1 MDHPNR
7 APERLGEKPQEI
19 YSLVPDRVEQAK
31 KGKFGS
37 TRGLD
42 LETSVVNRSSTIA
55 SFYKIPLEERL
66 RIVKEF
72 AGLTPEEAQTLANGT
87 MPSATAQ
94 RMIENV
100 ISMFPI
106 PLGIATNFLVNGK
119 DYLVPMA
126 IEEPSVVAAASN
138 AAKMARP
145 TGGFTATSTEPVMIG
160 QIQIVRCPS
169 PKDAEKEILS
179 ATKEILEKANQ
190 QDPTLVSM
198 AGGAKDVRVRILPSQ
213 VGTLVIVELL
223 VDCRDAMGAN
233 VVNTMAEAV
242 APMVEKISKGQA
254 RLRIISNLADR
265 RVAKATTTVSK
276 EALGGEDIVDGIVE
290 AYAFA
295 AADPYRCATHNK
307 GVMNG
312 VTAVCLATGNDT
324 RAIEAGAHAY
334 AARTGHYSPL
344 TRWSKDQN
352 GDLEGFI
359 EIPAAV
365 GIVGGITAVHPAA
378 KISLKILRVK
388 TAKELGEVM
397 AAVGLAQNLA
407 ALRALAAEGI
417 QRGHM
422 SLHARNIAAMAG
434 AEGDM
439 IDTVAAV
446 MVDEKKV
453 RLDRA
458 KELVTEMAS
467 SKNRDASHKE
477 PHQAKKHPA

>member
-1 MDHPNR
+1 L
-7 APERLGEKPQEI
+7 EVKSLGRG
-19 YSLVPDRVEQAK
+19 SN
-31 KGKFGS
+31 FG
-37 TRGLD
+37 
-42 LETSVVNRSSTIA
+42 
-55 SFYKIPLEERL
+55 SFYKLSVEERL
-66 RIVKEF
+66 RIVQEF
-72 AGLTPEEAQTLANGT
+72 SGLSDDEVNTLRTGALPV
-87 MPSATAQ
+87 PSAQ

-100 ISMFPI
+100 VGVLPI
-106 PLGIATNFLVNGK
+106 PLGIAVNFLVNDK

-126 IEEPSVVAAASN
+126 IEEPSVVAAASH
-138 AAKMARP
+138 AAKIARAM
-145 TGGFTATSTEPVMIG
+145 GGFKTSSTEPIMIG
-160 QIQIVRCPS
+160 QIQLIKCPS
-169 PKDAEKEILS
+169 PGNAEKQILAS
-179 ATKEILEKANQ
+179 KQDILNKANQ
-190 QDPTLVSM
+190 QDPTLVSKG
-198 AGGAKDVRVRILPSQ
+198 GGAKDLRVRILPSIA
-213 VGTLVIVELL
+213 GTMVIAELL

-242 APMVEKISKGQA
+242 APMLEKLSNGNA
-254 RLRIISNLADR
+254 NLRIISNLADR
-265 RVAKATTTVSK
+265 RIARATGHFSK
-276 EALGGEDIVDGIVE
+276 EDLGGEEVVDGIIQ

-344 TRWSKDQN
+344 TRWSKDEN

-378 KISLKILRVK
+378 KISLKILGVK

-434 AEGDM
+434 AEGDL
-439 IDTVAAV
+439 IDKVAAA

-458 KELVTEMAS
+458 KELVTEIAS

-477 PHQAKKHPA
+477 AHQAKKHPA

>member
-1 MDHPNR
+1 MIVPTVGFEEL
-7 APERLGEKPQEI
+7 ARLEVK
-19 YSLVPDRVEQAK
+19 SLGR
-31 KGKFGS
+31 GS
-37 TRGLD
+37 NLG
-42 LETSVVNRSSTIA
+42 
-55 SFYKIPLEERL
+55 SFYKPSVDERL
-66 RIVKEF
+66 RIVQEF
-72 AGLTPEEAQTLANGT
+72 SGLSDEEVHTLKTGALPV
-87 MPSATAQ
+87 PSAQ

-100 ISMFPI
+100 VGVLPI
-106 PLGIATNFLVNGK
+106 PLGIAVNFLVNDK
-119 DYLVPMA
+119 DYLIPMA
-126 IEEPSVVAAASN
+126 IEEPSVVAAASH
-138 AAKMARP
+138 AAKIARGK
-145 TGGFTATSTEPVMIG
+145 GGFKTSSTEPIMIG
-160 QIQIVRCPS
+160 QIQLVKCPS
-169 PKDAEKEILS
+169 PRNAEKQILSSKTEILS
-179 ATKEILEKANQ
+179 KANQ
-190 QDPTLVSM
+190 QDPTLVSKG
-198 AGGAKDVRVRILPSQ
+198 GGAKDLRVRILPSLA
-213 VGTLVIVELL
+213 GTMVIAELL

-242 APMVEKISKGQA
+242 SPMLEELSGGSA
-254 RLRIISNLADR
+254 NLRIISNLADKR
-265 RVAKATTTVSK
+265 IARATAHFSK
-276 EALGGEDIVDGIVE
+276 EDLGGEDVVDGIVQ

-312 VTAVCLATGNDT
+312 VVAVCLATGNDT

-344 TRWSKDQN
+344 TSWSQDEN

-378 KISLKILRVK
+378 KISLKILGVK

-422 SLHARNIAAMAG
+422 SLHARNIAVMAG
-434 AEGDM
+434 AEGEM
-439 IDTVAAV
+439 IDAVASA

-458 KELVTEMAS
+458 KEIIAEMAS
-467 SKNRDASHKE
+467 SKSRDASHKE
-477 PHQAKKHPA
+477 AHQTKKHPN

>member
-1 MDHPNR
+1 L
-7 APERLGEKPQEI
+7 EVKSLG
-19 YSLVPDRVEQAK
+19 R
-31 KGKFGS
+31 GS
-37 TRGLD
+37 NLG
-42 LETSVVNRSSTIA
+42 
-55 SFYKIPLEERL
+55 SFYKLSVEERL
-66 RIVKEF
+66 RIVQEYS
-72 AGLTPEEAQTLANGT
+72 GLSDEEVHTLKTGVLPI
-87 MPSATAQ
+87 PSAQ

-100 ISMFPI
+100 VGILPV
-106 PLGIATNFLVNGK
+106 PLGIAVNFLVNDK
-119 DYLVPMA
+119 DYFIPMA
-126 IEEPSVVAAASN
+126 IEEPSVVAAASH
-138 AAKMARP
+138 AAKIARAK
-145 TGGFTATSTEPVMIG
+145 GGFKTSSTEPIMIG
-160 QIQIVRCPS
+160 QVQLMKCPS
-169 PKDAEKEILS
+169 PRDAEKAILS
-179 ATKEILEKANQ
+179 SKQDILNKANQ
-190 QDPTLVSM
+190 QDPTLVSKG
-198 AGGAKDVRVRILPSQ
+198 GGAKELRVRILPSLA
-213 VGTLVIVELL
+213 GTMVIAELL

-242 APMVEKISKGQA
+242 APMLEKLTGGNA
-254 RLRIISNLADR
+254 NLRIISNLADR
-265 RVAKATTTVSK
+265 RIATGTALFGK
-276 EALGGEDIVDGIVE
+276 KDLGGEDVVDGIVQ

-344 TRWSKDQN
+344 TRWSKDEN

-365 GIVGGITAVHPAA
+365 GMVGGITAVHPAA

-439 IDTVAAV
+439 IDMVAAA
-446 MVDEKKV
+446 MVQEKKV

-458 KELVTEMAS
+458 KELVTEIGS

-477 PHQAKKHPA
+477 AHKAKKHPE

>member
-1 MDHPNR
+1 M
-7 APERLGEKPQEI
+7 K
-19 YSLVPDRVEQAK
+19 
-31 KGKFGS
+31 
-37 TRGLD
+37 
-42 LETSVVNRSSTIA
+42 RSSTIA
-55 SFYKIPLEERL
+55 SFYKLPLEERL
-66 RIVKEF
+66 KIVKDF
-72 AGLTPEEAQTLANGT
+72 AGLTSEEVQTLASGT

-100 ISMFPI
+100 IGIFPI

-145 TGGFTATSTEPVMIG
+145 TGGFTSSSTEPVMIS
-160 QIQIVRCPS
+160 QIQLVKCPS
-169 PKDAEKEILS
+169 PQNAEKEIL
-179 ATKEILEKANQ
+179 AARKEILDKANQ

-198 AGGAKDVRVRILPSQ
+198 GGGAKELRVRIIPSL
-213 VGTLVIVELL
+213 VGTLVITELL

-242 APMVEKISKGQA
+242 APILERLSKGQA

-265 RVAKATTTVSK
+265 RVARAATTVSK

-312 VTAVCLATGNDT
+312 ITAVCLATGNDT

-334 AARTGHYSPL
+334 AARSGHYSPL
-344 TRWSKDQN
+344 TTWKKDN
-352 GDLEGFI
+352 KGDLAGSI
-359 EIPAAV
+359 EVPAAV
-365 GIVGGITAVHPAA
+365 GIIGGVTAVHPMA
-378 KISLKILRVK
+378 KVSLKILGVK
-388 TAKELGEVM
+388 TARELGEVM
-397 AAVGLAQNLA
+397 AAVGLAQNMA

-417 QRGHM
+417 QKGHM
-422 SLHARNIAAMAG
+422 SLHARNIASMAG
-434 AEGDM
+434 AQGDM
-439 IDTVAAV
+439 IDLVASR
-446 MVDEKKV
+446 MVADHKI

-458 KELVTEMAS
+458 REILVELSKSKETSAS
-467 SKNRDASHKE
+467 QKKAHKT
-477 PHQAKKHPA
+477 

>member
-1 MDHPNR
+1 L
-7 APERLGEKPQEI
+7 EVKSLG
-19 YSLVPDRVEQAK
+19 R
-31 KGKFGS
+31 GS
-37 TRGLD
+37 NLG
-42 LETSVVNRSSTIA
+42 
-55 SFYKIPLEERL
+55 SFYKLSLEERL
-66 RIVKEF
+66 RTVQEF
-72 AGLTPEEAQTLANGT
+72 SGLSDEEVQILKTGTLPI
-87 MPSATAQ
+87 PSAQ

-100 ISMFPI
+100 IGVLPV
-106 PLGIATNFLVNGK
+106 PLGIAVNFLVNDR
-119 DYLVPMA
+119 DYLIPMA
-126 IEEPSVVAAASN
+126 IEEPSVVAAASH
-138 AAKMARP
+138 AAKMARAR
-145 TGGFTATSTEPVMIG
+145 GGFKTSSTEPIMIG
-160 QIQIVRCPS
+160 QVQIIKSPS
-169 PKDAEKEILS
+169 PRNAEKQILS
-179 ATKEILEKANQ
+179 SKQEIVNKANQ
-190 QDPTLVSM
+190 QDPTLVSKG
-198 AGGAKDVRVRILPSQ
+198 GGAKDLRVRILPSLA
-213 VGTLVIVELL
+213 GTMVIAELL

-242 APMVEKISKGQA
+242 APMLEKLSGGTA
-254 RLRIISNLADR
+254 NLRIISNLADKR
-265 RVAKATTTVSK
+265 IARATAHFSR
-276 EALGGEDIVDGIVE
+276 EDLGGEEVVDGIVQ

-312 VTAVCLATGNDT
+312 FTAVCLATGNDT

-344 TRWSKDQN
+344 TRWHKDEN
-352 GDLEGFI
+352 GDLEGSI

-439 IDTVAAV
+439 IDAVAAA
-446 MVDEKKV
+446 MVNEKKV

-458 KELVTEMAS
+458 KELVIEIGS
-467 SKNRDASHKE
+467 SKGHNAAQKE
-477 PHQAKKHPA
+477 THQAKKHPD

>member
-1 MDHPNR
+1 L
-7 APERLGEKPQEI
+7 EVKSLG
-19 YSLVPDRVEQAK
+19 
-31 KGKFGS
+31 KGSNLG
-37 TRGLD
+37 
-42 LETSVVNRSSTIA
+42 
-55 SFYKIPLEERL
+55 SFYKLSLEERL
-66 RIVKEF
+66 RTVQEF
-72 AGLTPEEAQTLANGT
+72 SGLSDEEVQILKAGTLPI
-87 MPSATAQ
+87 PSAQ

-100 ISMFPI
+100 VGVLPV
-106 PLGIATNFLVNGK
+106 PLGIAVNFLVNDR

-126 IEEPSVVAAASN
+126 IEEPSVVAAASH
-138 AAKMARP
+138 AAKMARAR
-145 TGGFTATSTEPVMIG
+145 GGFKTDSTEPIMIG
-160 QIQIVRCPS
+160 QIQIIKSPS
-169 PKDAEKEILS
+169 PRNAEKQILSSKQEILN
-179 ATKEILEKANQ
+179 KANQ
-190 QDPTLVSM
+190 QDPTLVSKG
-198 AGGAKDVRVRILPSQ
+198 GGAKDLRVRILPSLA
-213 VGTLVIVELL
+213 GTMVIAELL

-242 APMVEKISKGQA
+242 APMLEKLSGGTA
-254 RLRIISNLADR
+254 NLRIISNLADKR
-265 RVAKATTTVSK
+265 IARATAYFSK
-276 EALGGEDIVDGIVE
+276 EDLGGEEVVDGIVQ

-344 TRWSKDQN
+344 TRWHKDEN
-352 GDLEGFI
+352 GDLVGSI

-378 KISLKILRVK
+378 KISLKILRVR

-417 QRGHM
+417 QQGHM

-439 IDTVAAV
+439 IDAVAAA
-446 MVDEKKV
+446 MVNEKKV

-458 KELVTEMAS
+458 KELVMEIES
-467 SKNRDASHKE
+467 SRGRNAAQKE
-477 PHQAKKHPA
+477 AHQAKKHPD

>member
-1 MDHPNR
+1 M
-7 APERLGEKPQEI
+7 Q
-19 YSLVPDRVEQAK
+19 
-31 KGKFGS
+31 
-37 TRGLD
+37 
-42 LETSVVNRSSTIA
+42 RSSSIA
-55 SFYKIPLEERL
+55 SFYKLPIEERL
-66 RIVKEF
+66 KIIKEF
-72 AGLTPEEAQTLANGT
+72 AGLTSEEAQTIESGT

-100 ISMFPI
+100 IGMFPI

-145 TGGFTATSTEPVMIG
+145 TGGFTASSTEPIMIS
-160 QIQIVRCPS
+160 QIQLVKCPS
-169 PKDAEKEILS
+169 PKEAEREILAARKEILD
-179 ATKEILEKANQ
+179 KANQ

-198 AGGAKDVRVRILPSQ
+198 GGGAKDLRVRIIPSL
-213 VGTLVIVELL
+213 VGTLVITELL

-242 APMVEKISKGQA
+242 APMLEKLSKGQA

-265 RVAKATTTVSK
+265 RVARATTTVSK
-276 EALGGEDIVDGIVE
+276 EALGGEDIVDGIVD

-312 VTAVCLATGNDT
+312 ITAVCLATGNDT

-334 AARTGHYSPL
+334 AARSGHYSPL
-344 TRWSKDQN
+344 TTWKKNSK
-352 GDLEGFI
+352 GDLVGSI
-359 EIPAAV
+359 EVPAAV
-365 GIVGGITAVHPAA
+365 GIIGGVTAVHPMA
-378 KISLKILRVK
+378 KLSLKILGVK
-388 TAKELGEVM
+388 TARELGEVM
-397 AAVGLAQNLA
+397 AAVGLAQNMA

-417 QRGHM
+417 QKGHM
-422 SLHARNIAAMAG
+422 SLHARNIASMAG
-434 AEGDM
+434 AQGDM
-439 IDTVAAV
+439 IDLVASK
-446 MVDEKKV
+446 MVADRRV

-458 KELVTEMAS
+458 REILVELSTSKDAS
-467 SKNRDASHKE
+467 STQKKAHK
-477 PHQAKKHPA
+477 A